1 MAISVPIGL
10 PHRNVF
16 LSYNYEFN
24 YYQPEHVYK
33 YPPILV
39 GFLSKFASWVFCLNA
54 VFVNIYRW
62 VRTLRTAISHIR
74 QLDVRPKGD
83 TARIAQIGK

>member
-39 GFLSKFASWVFCLNA
+39 GSKYVCSSKYWCNL
-54 VFVNIYRW
+54 
-62 VRTLRTAISHIR
+62 
-74 QLDVRPKGD
+74 
-83 TARIAQIGK
+83 

>member
-1 MAISVPIGL
+1 MAISVPL
-10 PHRNVF
+10 TLKNRNVF

-39 GFLSKFASWVFCLNA
+39 RFFKFIF
-54 VFVNIYRW
+54 
-62 VRTLRTAISHIR
+62 IR
-74 QLDVRPKGD
+74 K
-83 TARIAQIGK
+83 

>member
-39 GFLSKFASWVFCLNA
+39 GFLSKFAS
-54 VFVNIYRW
+54 
-62 VRTLRTAISHIR
+62 
-74 QLDVRPKGD
+74 
-83 TARIAQIGK
+83 